1 MKGDYVVV
9 VDRVY
14 RLQFGEITEVD
25 LVTQS
30 LTFFSSELGMLSV
43 PIRETA
49 FNPNPTALRYTN
61 ERGYD
66 VVAGD
71 TVRVVRG
78 ERLHLSG
85 TVLHVNLEQK
95 TLTIQVTPYTKVC
108 LHKFY
113 LIHFQLY
120 GV

>member
-1 MKGDYVVV
+1 MYITETSNLSLGDASVYHHGNPMKGDYVVV

-14 RLQFGEITEVD
+14 RLQFREITEVD
-25 LVTQS
+25 LVMQS
-30 LTFFSSELGMLSV
+30 LTFLSSELGMLLV

-49 FNPNPTALRYTN
+49 FNPNPTALQYTN

-78 ERLHLSG
+78 E
-85 TVLHVNLEQK
+85 
-95 TLTIQVTPYTKVC
+95 
-108 LHKFY
+108 
-113 LIHFQLY
+113 
-120 GV
+120 